1 MLSGYG
7 LVTLLGTK
15 NPNFEILSKGHSSL
29 PIPSRSY
36 TVPVMF
42 VFLSQIYSSLEVFG
56 KKFILYLGTFVNFMW
71 GPDGLEG
78 VKNNVSDYPAKLQN
92 LFVVLWMLWL

>member
-1 MLSGYG
+1 MYPIALTSC
-7 LVTLLGTK
+7 LLIIRASK
-15 NPNFEILSKGHSSL
+15 FSPFILHTNHLTHTIFNSL
-29 PIPSRSY
+29 
-36 TVPVMF
+36 F

-56 KKFILYLGTFVNFMW
+56 KKLILYLGTFVNFMW